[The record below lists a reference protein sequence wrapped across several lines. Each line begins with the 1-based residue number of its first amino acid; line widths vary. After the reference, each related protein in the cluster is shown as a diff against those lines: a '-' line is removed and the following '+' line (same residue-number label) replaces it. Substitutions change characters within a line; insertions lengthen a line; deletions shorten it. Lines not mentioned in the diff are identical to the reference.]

1 MITQLVSKLASE
13 TGPVVHV
20 APGTD
25 FTLLGIHITNS
36 ILYGWII
43 AAIIVLALVLIGRRV
58 TVRPKGGVTQYVE
71 AVAGFLVDTVEGAFA
86 DKKTAKKYVPFFLT
100 LFFFILLHNWSG
112 LIPGVGDALQI
123 NGHPLLRPMTADLN
137 TTVALGLVTMVIVYT
152 ASIREAGGFVK
163 YIRHFFMGSPLN
175 PLYLVIGIIEMITD
189 LTRALSLALRLF
201 LNMAIGEIVIAVFAY
216 LGGLLA
222 PASVLSPIAAF
233 PFTLLELGVGA
244 LQAYI
249 FVILAVN
256 YLAISVNGSQE
267 HTGHDLTE
275 VEEAETINRTSEKRH
290 IAGEPLRSSFGRTL
304 QVRLRSSA
312 SCSSRLVPFRRSLL
326 QEARE

>member
-1 MITQLVSKLASE
+1 MTPMLSLLSHFAES
-13 TGPVVHV
+13 GPVVHV
-20 APGTD
+20 APASD
-25 FTLLGIHITNS
+25 FILLGVHITNS

-43 AAIIVLALVLIGRRV
+43 SLVMVVGLILVARRV
-58 TVRPKGGVTQYVE
+58 TLLPKGGVIQYVE
-71 AVAGFLVDTVEGAFA
+71 AIVDFLVGTVEGAFLE
-86 DKKTAKKYVPFFLT
+86 KKTARRYVPFFVT

-112 LIPGVGDALQI
+112 LVPGVGDAVQAH
-123 NGHPLLRPMTADLN
+123 GHPLLRPMTADLD
-137 TTVALGLVTMVIVYT
+137 TTVAMGLITMIIVYA
-152 ASIREAGGFVK
+152 ASIREAGGLAK

-175 PLYLVIGIIEMITD
+175 PLYLAIGIIEMITD

-222 PASVLSPIAAF
+222 PASILSPIAAV

-256 YLAISVNGSQE
+256 YLAISVNGAQSHAE
-267 HTGHDLTE
+267 HDLTE
-275 VEEAETINRTSEKRH
+275 DSPAETIGTVAQGAK
-290 IAGEPLRSSFGRTL
+290 G
-304 QVRLRSSA
+304 
-312 SCSSRLVPFRRSLL
+312 
-326 QEARE
+326 

>member
-1 MITQLVSKLASE
+1 MMTSLISHFAIGE
-13 TGPVVHV
+13 AGPVVHV

-25 FTLLGIHITNS
+25 FTVFGVHITNS

-43 AAIIVLALVLIGRRV
+43 AVVMLVLLLVVGRRA
-58 TVRPKGGVTQYVE
+58 TVRPKGGIIQYVE
-71 AVAGFLVDTVEGAFA
+71 AIAGFLIDTVEGAFT
-86 DKKTAKKYVPFFLT
+86 DKKTAKKYVPFFMT

-112 LIPGVGDALQI
+112 LIPGVGDALQVH
-123 NGHPLLRPMTADLN
+123 GHPLLRPMTADLN
-137 TTVALGLVTMVIVYT
+137 TTVALGLVTMVIVYA
-152 ASIREAGGFVK
+152 ASIREAGGFRK

-201 LNMAIGEIVIAVFAY
+201 LNMTIGEIVIGVFAF
-216 LGGLLA
+216 LGGMLA
-222 PASVLSPIAAF
+222 PGNILSPVVAF

-267 HTGHDLTE
+267 HGHDLTE
-275 VEEAETINRTSEKRH
+275 EEGPETIAPVAEGVQR
-290 IAGEPLRSSFGRTL
+290 
-304 QVRLRSSA
+304 
-312 SCSSRLVPFRRSLL
+312 
-326 QEARE
+326 

>member
-1 MITQLVSKLASE
+1 MIAFFNKFAES
-13 TGPVVHV
+13 GPVVHV

-25 FTLLGIHITNS
+25 FTVFGVHITNS

-43 AAIIVLALVLIGRRV
+43 GIVTLVLLLWVARRASLK
-58 TVRPKGGVTQYVE
+58 PKGGIIQYVE
-71 AVAGFLVDTVEGAFA
+71 AVAGFLVSTVEGAFI
-86 DKKTAKKYVPFFLT
+86 DKKTARKYVPFFVT

-112 LIPGVGDALQI
+112 LIPGVGEALQA

-137 TTVALGLVTMVIVYT
+137 TTVALGLVTMAVVYM
-152 ASIREAGGFVK
+152 ASIREAGGGIK
-163 YIRHFFMGSPLN
+163 YLRHFFMGSLKN
-175 PLYLVIGIIEMITD
+175 PLYLAIGIIEMITD

-222 PASVLSPIAAF
+222 PGSVLSPVAAF

-267 HTGHDLTE
+267 HAGEHDLTE
-275 VEEAETINRTSEKRH
+275 GKGAETI
-290 IAGEPLRSSFGRTL
+290 
-304 QVRLRSSA
+304 
-312 SCSSRLVPFRRSLL
+312 
-326 QEARE
+326 EAAPQGAKG